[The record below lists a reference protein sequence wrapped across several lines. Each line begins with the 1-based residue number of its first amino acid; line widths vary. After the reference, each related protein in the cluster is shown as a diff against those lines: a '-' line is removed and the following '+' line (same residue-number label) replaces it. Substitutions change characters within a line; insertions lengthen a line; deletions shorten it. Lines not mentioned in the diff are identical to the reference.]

1 MPLATLR
8 GKEFALQELVRR
20 REENATKEQIDN
32 GSLYAGSP
40 MYFYCI
46 VCGALADKLPENY
59 FLSTPKKLCA
69 ECQALKDLD
78 WLE

>member
-1 MPLATLR
+1 MAVTTQ
-8 GKEFALQELVRR
+8 GKKKAIAALEKR
-20 REENATKEQIDN
+20 REENNTRERIDN

-40 MYFYCI
+40 MHFDCLT
-46 VCGALADKLPENY
+46 CGADIVVPESY
-59 FLSTPKKLCA
+59 ITRPDLCT